1 MQEVFDTSDEIKVE
15 INGYEIKLL
24 EGSTLEDA
32 IRVSNAPYRKGT
44 AVGILIEKGDQKAES
59 TREFT
64 VRTSKGDFKI
74 ELDGTPFPSM
84 ERWLSDYEK
93 YSDLPVR

>member
-1 MQEVFDTSDEIKVE
+1 MYDTSDEIKVE

-32 IRVSNAPYRKGT
+32 IKVSNAPHRKGT
-44 AVGILIEKGDQKAES
+44 AVGILIEKGDRKAQS
-59 TREFT
+59 SREYT

-74 ELDGTPFPSM
+74 ELHDTPSPSL
-84 ERWLSDYEK
+84 ERWFSDYEK
-93 YSDLPVR
+93 